1 MIKNRTRGQGKE
13 LLGLPRQVLRLVV
26 GVLTGHTQLN
36 RHLCIT
42 GVVTNPF
49 CEQCGEAIESAMH
62 YLRYCSSF
70 SSIRRAIWG
79 KDILYP
85 LILKQYLLEG

>member
-1 MIKNRTRGQGKE
+1 MIKNRTQGQGKE

-36 RHLCIT
+36 RHLCIM

-49 CEQCGEAIESAMH
+49 CEQCDEAIGEL
-62 YLRYCSSF
+62 YG
-70 SSIRRAIWG
+70 G
-79 KDILYP
+79 KISYTP